1 MPGTRRTRNSI
12 ALLML
17 GCFVFSI
24 CVRAQTPAT
33 AEAWREAPP
42 TSTGIEVGKPIPA
55 FSIPDQ
61 NGQPRNFKSIAGPNG
76 AMIVFQR
83 SVDW

>member
-1 MPGTRRTRNSI
+1 MNKLGKN
-12 ALLML
+12 ALALRAMAL
-17 GCFVFSI
+17 AVLL
-24 CVRAQTPAT
+24 VPAVEAPAQTPS

-42 TSTGIEVGKPIPA
+42 VSTGLEVGKTIPA

-61 NGQPRNFKSIAGPNG
+61 NGKARDFKSVVGPNG

>member
-1 MPGTRRTRNSI
+1 
-12 ALLML
+12 ML
-17 GCFVFSI
+17 GTSRTLQSMYLLLLGGFAFAI
-24 CVRAQTPAT
+24 GAGAQAPP

-42 TSTGIEVGKPIPA
+42 TSTGIAIGKPIPA

-61 NGQPRNFKSIAGPNG
+61 NNQPRDFKSVAGPNG